1 MGMANSHIISG
12 LKAKQEQIRREIRDL
27 EKKLQASRKDL
38 ATITDA
44 LRVFGEAQSKAKPEK
59 LFGRGERYRISLDAL
74 REAPDGLDT
83 KEITAAIAK
92 AKGLSLNDAELRDMG
107 APRRHQPSCLRRS
120 RSHSER
126 RDAGWREGVATSL
139 NGNSAEK
146 ASMDTLSDVFCY
158 PTW

>member
-1 MGMANSHIISG
+1 MGMADSHIISG

-59 LFGRGERYRISLDAL
+59 LFGRGERSRISLDAL

-92 AKGLSLNDAELRDMG
+92 AKGLSLNDVELRDME
-107 APRRHQPSCLRRS
+107 RHVGISLHAFVARGLIRKD
-120 RSHSER
+120 EM
-126 RDAGWREGVATSL
+126 RDGVRVWKL
-139 NGNSAEK
+139 
-146 ASMDTLSDVFCY
+146 
-158 PTW
+158 P